1 MLEASTSG
9 GSATPTPTEA
19 EKNEGDEGVILDNLI
34 DMPLNKKNKHW
45 KKKKMCEKIVLCE
58 KDLWYEIYNIE

>member
-34 DMPLNKKNKHW
+34 DMPLNKKNKH
-45 KKKKMCEKIVLCE
+45 
-58 KDLWYEIYNIE
+58 